1 MRRDPAFEIFRLFGV
16 TLRLVVFQR
25 ISRHPQTAGELA
37 KELPIGR
44 PAVVQHLTALKAA
57 GLVEARRDGRRRV
70 YAPSKDG
77 LRPLSNWLQ
86 RHGGR

>member
-1 MRRDPAFEIFRLFGV
+1 MRRDPALEIFRLFGV

-57 GLVEARRDGRRRV
+57 GLVEARRHGRRRV
-70 YAPSKDG
+70 YAPTKEG
-77 LRPLSNWLQ
+77 LRPLSNWVE
-86 RHGGR
+86 RYGGR